1 MFALM
6 ESHHDSEY
14 ACARDSIRL
23 VIRPEEGRSPS
34 ETGSRVYEGKPRGKN
49 PVPSLLALEMISNDN
64 IGLRHSSDSLVLWT
78 KQESIISSS
87 TVINYNEPCWCSN
100 GA

>member
-34 ETGSRVYEGKPRGKN
+34 ETGSRVYEGKPRGKK
-49 PVPSLLALEMISNDN
+49 PHTLATCTRNDLERQYR
-64 IGLRHSSDSLVLWT
+64 LETL
-78 KQESIISSS
+78 K
-87 TVINYNEPCWCSN
+87 
-100 GA
+100 